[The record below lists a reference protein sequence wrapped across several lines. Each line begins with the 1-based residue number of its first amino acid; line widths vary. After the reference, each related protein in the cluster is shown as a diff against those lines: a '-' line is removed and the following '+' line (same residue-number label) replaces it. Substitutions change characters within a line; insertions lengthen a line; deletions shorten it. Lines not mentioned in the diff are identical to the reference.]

1 MQTTDITVVLD
12 RSGSM
17 ASIAHDVVG
26 GLNTFI
32 TAQQRDSAGARFTL
46 VQFDDQYEVVHFN
59 VPMADVPTLGPGDFE
74 PRGSTALLD
83 AIGRTIVDLDR
94 RIAAAPA
101 RDRPERVIVVVQTD
115 GAENSSREFTRE
127 QVFSLIGQRERR
139 AGAPADAPIWE
150 FVFLAANQDAIAVGG
165 AMGFQA
171 DKSVDYA
178 ATAAGVRAMHEVVAE
193 KVLLARQ
200 LSVDLAYSDT
210 DRQRTRPES

>member
-17 ASIAHDVVG
+17 APIAHDVVG

-32 TAQQRDSAGARFTL
+32 TAQQRDAAGARFTL

-59 VPMADVPTLGPGDFE
+59 VPMADVPTLGPDDFE
-74 PRGSTALLD
+74 PRGTTALLD

-94 RIAAAPA
+94 RLAAAPA
-101 RDRPERVIVVVQTD
+101 GERPARVIVVVQTD

-127 QVFSLIGQRERR
+127 QVFSLIDQREQR
-139 AGAPADAPIWE
+139 AGAPADAPVWE
-150 FVFLAANQDAIAVGG
+150 FVFLAANQDAIAAGG
-165 AMGFQA
+165 AMGFRA
-171 DKSVDYA
+171 AKSVDFA
-178 ATAAGVRAMHEVVAE
+178 ATSAGVLAMHQVVAE
-193 KVLLARQ
+193 KVFMARQ
-200 LSVDLAYSDT
+200 LSVDMSYSDA